1 MNLNRFPHA
10 LKTPAAKRRN
20 FTSYPKRTTLH
31 FPLNQDNGIM
41 PAEQIQPA
49 KRAEAYRW
57 IQAQPLE
64 SRVKVRLWKG
74 WLRTVGQTSTAAEY
88 ATLEAGGIER

>member
-1 MNLNRFPHA
+1 MLSP
-10 LKTPAAKRRN
+10 
-20 FTSYPKRTTLH
+20 
-31 FPLNQDNGIM
+31 DGIM
-41 PAEQIQPA
+41 PAELIQPA

-74 WLRTVGQTSTAAEY
+74 WLRTVGQTSTAVEY
-88 ATLEAGGIER
+88 ATLEHSGIER